1 MSVLVD
7 DLDHVRTLTLHRPE
21 RRNAFN
27 HEMYAELA
35 TALAAVAADAAVH
48 CVVITGG
55 DGCFSAGQDLK
66 ELAELASGGR
76 PAGAPQANGFSLLLD
91 ELETFPKPLLA
102 AVDGPAVGIGMTML
116 LHCDI
121 VLVSDAARMRV
132 PFSELGVPPEA
143 GSSALLADRIG
154 WQAASELLF
163 TSKWIDGPEAVRLG
177 LALRVVPAATLASEA
192 AALAALI
199 ASQSPVA
206 TSIAKRLMLEAR
218 GSRATDARARENAQF
233 VAVFARNAG
242 T

>member
-1 MSVLVD
+1 MSILFSD
-7 DLDHVRTLTLHRPE
+7 IGNVRTLTLHRPE

-27 HEMYAELA
+27 HEMYSELA
-35 TALAAVAADAAVH
+35 NAIASAASDANVH

-55 DGCFSAGQDLK
+55 EGCFSAGQDLK
-66 ELAELASGGR
+66 ELAELSSGTR
-76 PAGAPQANGFSLLLD
+76 PSGAPQANGFSLLLD

-121 VLVSDAARMRV
+121 VFVSDAARLRV

-143 GSSALLADRIG
+143 GSSALFADRVG
-154 WQAASELLF
+154 WQQAAELLF

-177 LALRVVPAATLASEA
+177 LALRVVPAAELAEA
-192 AALAALI
+192 TAKLAAKI

-206 TSIAKRLMLEAR
+206 VSTAKKLMLAAR
-218 GSRATDARARENAQF
+218 GDRASAARARENVEFAQLF
-233 VAVFARNAG
+233 SRNAG